1 MMTRRIPAVCVAFVL
16 LVSGAVG
23 ADGMRVFEADRVVSA
38 VSQ

>member
-1 MMTRRIPAVCVAFVL
+1 VL